1 MQANYTLNLPHYSS
15 GPQAYDLISDVLRP
29 YGKRVAVI
37 GGETALAKASPT
49 LIPSMVR
56 MTPTPTSMQ
65 SATILMCKAL
75 M

>member
-49 LIPSMVR
+49 LIPALEAAG
-56 MTPTPTSMQ
+56 
-65 SATILMCKAL
+65 ATNTTTLV
-75 M
+75 

>member
-49 LIPSMVR
+49 
-56 MTPTPTSMQ
+56 TPTSMQ

>member
-37 GGETALAKASPT
+37 GGETALAKASP
-49 LIPSMVR
+49 R
-56 MTPTPTSMQ
+56 
-65 SATILMCKAL
+65 
-75 M
+75 